1 MSTTQRRPRPS
12 SLKRRRALEGVAYAA
27 PTAALIGVFFLIP
40 LGLSVWMSFNDW
52 PLVGKSTFN
61 GGANYSLVTDEQVLS
76 AAGFTLLYTA
86 ITTVLLVVLALGLA
100 LIVQQKR
107 AGVGLFRTVY
117 FMPAAVGLATA
128 SLIFAA
134 MFSPQIG
141 DLNAITRA
149 VGLGDIDW
157 LGTPEMALL
166 STVILIL
173 WRYAGF
179 YMLILLTGLQGIPA
193 EVYEAARVDGATAWQ
208 TFIRITIPLLRASL
222 LLVLILCV
230 TGSLLA
236 FEQFYVLTGGGP
248 DNATV
253 TLVMVLYRQAFVFFD
268 LGGAAALSIV
278 LLLALLIIN
287 GIQLLVLRK
296 KD

>member
-1 MSTTQRRPRPS
+1 MTIQARTDPRR
-12 SLKRRRALEGVAYAA
+12 SLARRRALEGAAYAA
-27 PTAALIGVFFLIP
+27 PTAVLIALFFLIP
-40 LGLSVWMSFNDW
+40 LGLSAWMSLNNW
-52 PLVGKSTFN
+52 PLVGASAFN
-61 GGANYSLVTDEQVLS
+61 AGANYALVTDEQVLS
-76 AAGFTLLYTA
+76 AAGFTLLYTVIA
-86 ITTVLLVVLALGLA
+86 TVLLVLVALGLA
-100 LIVQQKR
+100 LIVQQR
-107 AGVGLFRTVY
+107 RFGVGFFRTVY

-134 MFSPQIG
+134 MFSPQVG
-141 DLNAITRA
+141 DLNILTRA
-149 VGLGDIDW
+149 VGLGEIDW

-166 STVILIL
+166 STVILIV
-173 WRYAGF
+173 WRYSGF

-193 EVYEAARVDGATAWQ
+193 EVYEAAKVDGATAWQ
-208 TFIRITIPLLRASL
+208 TFTRITIPLLRPSL
-222 LLVLILCV
+222 LLVMVLCV
-230 TGSLLA
+230 TGSILA

-278 LLLALLIIN
+278 LLAALLVIN